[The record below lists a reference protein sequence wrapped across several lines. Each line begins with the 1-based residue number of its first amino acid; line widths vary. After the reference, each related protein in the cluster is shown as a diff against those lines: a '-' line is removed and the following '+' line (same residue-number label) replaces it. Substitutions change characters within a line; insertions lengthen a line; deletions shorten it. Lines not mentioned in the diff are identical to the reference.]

1 MSKTQEETKMAR
13 RGENIHKRKDGRWE
27 GRYIKART
35 SEGKIQW
42 GYVYGT
48 AYAEVKR
55 VLIQKKAEAGFY
67 NLKRTDITFSEISEQ
82 WLYSVRQG
90 VKESTFAHYQYTLRH
105 YLQPVFGDF
114 KVSALSEKILE
125 QGLLSVIT
133 PANGKQ
139 KPLGAT
145 MAQECLSMLRRIC
158 KYASHFHLVRPLEI
172 TVKLPQKSPKVLLP
186 FTTEEQKKLQ
196 SFVMDAPTPR
206 KIGLLLGFQLGLRIG
221 EICGLKWGDFDLST
235 GTVTIQRTVTRISCG
250 NGHTKV
256 VVQSPKT
263 KNSHREIPLPK
274 SLLRVLKKLSKDFSS
289 GTWFLSGNEEKPVE
303 PRCYRKSIY
312 GYLKKASVHQAHP
325 HALRHTF
332 ATTCLQAHCDIKT
345 LSELL
350 GHADAAVTLKKYVHS
365 DITRKRK
372 EINRVF
378 ENF

>member
-1 MSKTQEETKMAR
+1 MIDFEFEFQ
-13 RGENIHKRKDGRWE
+13 
-27 GRYIKART
+27 
-35 SEGKIQW
+35 
-42 GYVYGT
+42 
-48 AYAEVKR
+48 YAE
-55 VLIQKKAEAGFY
+55 A
-67 NLKRTDITFSEISEQ
+67 
-82 WLYSVRQG
+82 
-90 VKESTFAHYQYTLRH
+90 
-105 YLQPVFGDF
+105 
-114 KVSALSEKILE
+114 
-125 QGLLSVIT
+125 
-133 PANGKQ
+133 
-139 KPLGAT
+139 
-145 MAQECLSMLRRIC
+145 
-158 KYASHFHLVRPLEI
+158 
-172 TVKLPQKSPKVLLP
+172 KLPILRQVGGGIPAGRCVVLCGGSGCGKSTLL
-186 FTTEEQKKLQ
+186 
-196 SFVMDAPTPR
+196 R
-206 KIGLLLGFQLGLRIG
+206 CINGLIPQFYEGELKGFCRLNGQDTAGLRIG
-221 EICGLKWGDFDLST
+221 EICGLKWGDFDLSA

-256 VVQSPKT
+256 IVQSPKT
-263 KNSHREIPLPK
+263 QNSHREIPLPK

-365 DITRKRK
+365 DMTRKRK